1 MSPLFLNFWYDWRS
15 AQPRF
20 PTLTKWWDK
29 GKSMVKGLTIRYCCV
44 RSSQQSQHR
53 SLLSRLADHLKCRVD
68 AGFIPC
74 LENYLSTLA
83 EIALTDIE
91 VPRRAQVRAR
101 ARWVE
106 EGETSSAFFLRLEK
120 T

>member
-1 MSPLFLNFWYDWRS
+1 
-15 AQPRF
+15 
-20 PTLTKWWDK
+20 
-29 GKSMVKGLTIRYCCV
+29 MVKGLTIRYCCV

-53 SLLSRLADHLKCRVD
+53 SLLSRLVDHLKCRFD

-83 EIALTDIE
+83 EIALMDIE
-91 VPRRAQVRAR
+91 VPRRAQVRDR